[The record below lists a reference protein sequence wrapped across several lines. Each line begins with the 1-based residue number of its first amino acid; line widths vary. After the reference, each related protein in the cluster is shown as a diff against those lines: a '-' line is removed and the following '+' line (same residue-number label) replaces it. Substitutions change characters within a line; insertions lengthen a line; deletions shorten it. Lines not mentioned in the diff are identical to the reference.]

1 MLKVTIS
8 QTNLRLIN
16 GLQLY
21 LFCRLFTATFLTEH
35 ILSLQEQSVINN
47 CTAILK
53 LDYNI
58 LEINNS
64 KGELSG
70 QYPSTLLIP
79 ESDKSIS
86 TQTIYE
92 HAIDAKKL
100 RSLCKEAKSARCRT
114 RFPIPVM
121 IFRGKHICRSS
132 TLSGSPEALGRAG
145 IEAIGNF
152 LDKARGLINGTPTEA
167 DVEPE
172 DDLSKAFSII
182 SSII

>member
-1 MLKVTIS
+1 MYDRL
-8 QTNLRLIN
+8 TNGIP
-16 GLQLY
+16 
-21 LFCRLFTATFLTEH
+21 LFLLSAFYNH
-35 ILSLQEQSVINN
+35 ILIDHILLLQEQTVINN

-64 KGELSG
+64 RGDLSG
-70 QYPSTLLIP
+70 QYPSSLLIP
-79 ESDKSIS
+79 ESDKSVS

-121 IFRGKHICRSS
+121 IFRGKYICRSS

-152 LDKARGLINGTPTEA
+152 IGMARGLINGTPPEA
-167 DVEPE
+167 DEEPE
-172 DDLSKAFSII
+172 EDLSKPFPII
-182 SSII
+182 KSVI

>member
-1 MLKVTIS
+1 M
-8 QTNLRLIN
+8 
-16 GLQLY
+16 
-21 LFCRLFTATFLTEH
+21 
-35 ILSLQEQSVINN
+35 
-47 CTAILK
+47 K
-53 LDYNI
+53 LDYNV

-64 KGELSG
+64 KGDLSG
-70 QYPSTLLIP
+70 QYPSSLLIP

-100 RSLCKEAKSARCRT
+100 RTLCKEAKSARCRT

-121 IFRGKHICRSS
+121 IFRGKLICRSA

-152 LDKARGLINGTPTEA
+152 IDMAKGLINGTPPEA
-167 DVEPE
+167 EEELE
-172 DDLSKAFSII
+172 DDLSKPFSTTTPLI
-182 SSII
+182 